1 MALVDRCI
9 HRQMPLSLGRL
20 KGDDLECG
28 YHGILYGDD
37 GRAKRIPAQAHVPPA
52 CRVHRYPTKESGG
65 LLWIWMGDPDLADE
79 TLIPAHPWLNS
90 PDWTVVRGTLHL
102 NARAQLI
109 NENLLD
115 LSHVSFLHPETIGT
129 DEVAEI
135 PVTTDFDERSVRVT
149 RAMFDIQSPPLFQK
163 TMGLETRIDREQIA
177 EFIAPG
183 FHTTHVTAKPAGT
196 DPDSDEVCR
205 HKVFHCIT
213 PERDNSA
220 HYFWAVARDYRID
233 NEEVSQLWEEGTPI
247 VFGQD
252 IDAAEAIERVISA
265 YKPGYP
271 VELNMKVDGGP
282 LRARRIIERMIADEV
297 ATATV

>member
-1 MALVDRCI
+1 M
-9 HRQMPLSLGRL
+9 
-20 KGDDLECG
+20 
-28 YHGILYGDD
+28 
-37 GRAKRIPAQAHVPPA
+37 
-52 CRVHRYPTKESGG
+52 
-65 LLWIWMGDPDLADE
+65 
-79 TLIPAHPWLNS
+79 
-90 PDWTVVRGTLHL
+90 
-102 NARAQLI
+102 
-109 NENLLD
+109 
-115 LSHVSFLHPETIGT
+115 
-129 DEVAEI
+129 
-135 PVTTDFDERSVRVT
+135 
-149 RAMFDIQSPPLFQK
+149 
-163 TMGLETRIDREQIA
+163 
-177 EFIAPG
+177 
-183 FHTTHVTAKPAGT
+183 TAKPAGT